1 MWDVLLMSHAAAA
14 QVMQYVFVSG
24 KCLRRK
30 LQETTL
36 WTLSGRTESSSLRT
50 TSSSKYYKN
59 NEYQK

>member
-1 MWDVLLMSHAAAA
+1 MWEVLLMSHAAAA
-14 QVMQYVFVSG
+14 QVEN
-24 KCLRRK
+24 C
-30 LQETTL
+30 QETTL